1 MRRCQTRGMRLLNFC
16 GEVGRAYGHTSQLM
30 GKAFFLWLVVL
41 VSVLCWGQQTQL
53 DLRTQGKNV
62 DFSNATMTRPV
73 KTGTV
78 LPAQCAAGEMFFKSN
93 AAAGANLYGCVA
105 ANTWAVQSGGTS
117 LPSATGQ
124 TGKVLGNDGTSAQWQ
139 ALGGDVTG
147 AVGTNSVVR
156 IQGRNVA
163 ASAPGSGQALA
174 WNATSQQWEPQT
186 VSGGGGG
193 AGSLTVKSGGTVLG
207 SRATLNLMAGS
218 AMTVV
223 GTDTGSEI
231 EMQYLADTAVLET
244 KANNQTGAPTRCL
257 SAGGST
263 SAYSCGLS
271 PALSA
276 YTTGMRLFWQ
286 PDVTNTGAATL
297 NVDLVGAVAV
307 LTADGSALAAGDATA
322 GRMYAVWYDGTGFR
336 MLSGGGGSSGGG
348 STTLGTLSQI
358 WCPLDNCSTGG
369 SYSLGGTAARAYFFR
384 FTPDRSRVVRR
395 IAVGVYPWNGSTD
408 TLGIGI
414 YSSAGTKISE
424 CNTATAAV
432 NVSGSFPVCALPA
445 AVTMTIDTEYLM
457 VVASQTATAQ
467 VSCTNNGLPYELHT
481 LFGSQPSYFPG
492 GKTLGGHAAGVA
504 TGTASSFT
512 LPASLGAETSA
523 NYCRPQFV
531 MFPQ

>member
-1 MRRCQTRGMRLLNFC
+1 
-16 GEVGRAYGHTSQLM
+16 
-30 GKAFFLWLVVL
+30 
-41 VSVLCWGQQTQL
+41 
-53 DLRTQGKNV
+53 
-62 DFSNATMTRPV
+62 MTRPV

-174 WNATSQQWEPQT
+174 WNATAQQWEPQT

-193 AGSLTVKSGGTVLG
+193 GGSLTVKSGGTVLG

-231 EMQYLADTAVLET
+231 ELQYLADTAVLET

-257 SAGGST
+257 SAGGSP

-276 YTTGMRLFWQ
+276 YTTGMRLYWQ

-322 GRMYAVWYDGTGFR
+322 GRMYAIWYDGTGFR
-336 MLSGGGGSSGGG
+336 MLSGGGVSSGGG
-348 STTLGTLSQI
+348 SPALGTLSQV

-414 YSSAGTKISE
+414 YSTGGTKISE
-424 CNTATAAV
+424 CNTATAPV
-432 NVSGSFPVCALPA
+432 NLSGSFPVCALPA
-445 AVTMTIDTEYLM
+445 AVTMTIDTEYLI
-457 VVASQTATAQ
+457 VVASQTATAL
-467 VSCTNNGLPYELHT
+467 VNCTNNGLPYELHT
-481 LFGSQPSYFPG
+481 LFASQSGYFPG
-492 GKTLGGHAAGVA
+492 GKALGGHGAGVA

-512 LPASLGAETSA
+512 LPSSLGAETSA